1 MLPNKTGLANRYMF
15 KQIREREKLDI
26 TYGAQKK
33 KFIQHFD
40 LPSTFWEL
48 TSLNQLET
56 QLQMFSKREIQ
67 FD

>member
-1 MLPNKTGLANRYMF
+1 MEHR
-15 KQIREREKLDI
+15 
-26 TYGAQKK
+26 KK
-33 KFIQHFD
+33 KCIQHFD

>member
-1 MLPNKTGLANRYMF
+1 MRYYLWST
-15 KQIREREKLDI
+15 E
-26 TYGAQKK
+26 KK
-33 KFIQHFD
+33 KCIQHFD